1 MIRTPSHS
9 LYMRNSHNQSHSP
22 IPQQKFVTPEKLV
35 RVSGSSGV
43 KVNSISKNG
52 TRIKSEAIETV
63 NKIKEQQKLQEYV
76 QEFEYK
82 LVQQKN
88 EEQQQLEMRIL
99 MLLQQNHDQ
108 VQEMEIL
115 KQENEQL
122 KQLLYEQQTKIVEQ
136 SQEILTLK
144 VYKDGLKKLSFSDY
158 FRQQN
163 I

>member
-1 MIRTPSHS
+1 
-9 LYMRNSHNQSHSP
+9 MRNSHNQSHSP
-22 IPQQKFVTPEKLV
+22 IPQQKFITPEKLV

-43 KVNSISKNG
+43 KMNSIQKNG
-52 TRIKSEAIETV
+52 TRIRSETIETV
-63 NKIKEQQKLQEYV
+63 NKVKEQQKLQEYV
-76 QEFEYK
+76 QEFEYQF
-82 LVQQKN
+82 VQQKN
-88 EEQQQLEMRIL
+88 EEQQQLELRIL
-99 MLLQQNHDQ
+99 MLLQKNHDQ
-108 VQEMEIL
+108 AQEMEEL

-136 SQEILTLK
+136 SQEILALK